1 MLESSD
7 TSGGKRVWLNAGR
20 SQRSN
25 GLIALLGH
33 RLTMLVDIFFVR
45 FFSLIFLFIPCG
57 RSWLYVSFLLDVN
70 TKYRVVSYRN

>member
-1 MLESSD
+1 MPLIAKVRGLGTLLESSD

-45 FFSLIFLFIPCG
+45 FFL
-57 RSWLYVSFLLDVN
+57 
-70 TKYRVVSYRN
+70 